1 MKGRFALTI
10 MSENNELPQENN
22 EIPVNNT
29 DNIEKSWFVVH
40 TYSGYEHKVK
50 ANLESRTQTMRM
62 TEQIFR
68 ILVPEQEVTTIQD
81 GEAKTSVENDFPGY
95 VLVEMATPQDY
106 NMTDEA
112 WYVVRNTPGVTG
124 FLGSHGAGSKPN
136 SLMPEEVDL
145 LMKRMG
151 MATREV
157 VTLAVEVGQI
167 VKIIT
172 GPFSGMEG
180 TVTAVDAEKQTLE
193 ATVEV
198 FGRET
203 PTELDF
209 SDVDTVL
216 DAK

>member
-1 MKGRFALTI
+1 MIIVKSI
-10 MSENNELPQENN
+10 NNMSENNETP
-22 EIPVNNT
+22 ITNT
-29 DNIEKSWFVVH
+29 DDIEKSWFVVH

-50 ANLESRTQTMRM
+50 ANLESRTQTMGM
-62 TEQIFR
+62 SQQIFR

-136 SLMPEEVDL
+136 SLLPEEVDL

-151 MATREV
+151 MVTREV
-157 VTLAVEVGQI
+157 VDLDVEVGQV
-167 VKIIT
+167 VKIIA

-180 TVTAVDAEKQTLE
+180 TVTAIDSEKQTLE

-209 SDVDTVL
+209 ADVDTVL
-216 DAK
+216 DEA

>member
-1 MKGRFALTI
+1 
-10 MSENNELPQENN
+10 MSEE
-22 EIPVNNT
+22 
-29 DNIEKSWFVVH
+29 IEKSWFVVH

-50 ANLESRTQTMRM
+50 ANLESRTQTMGM
-62 TEQIFR
+62 SEQIFR

-81 GEAKTSVENDFPGY
+81 GEAKQTVENDFPGY
-95 VLVEMATPQDY
+95 VLVEMATPY
-106 NMTDEA
+106 ENNMTDEA

-136 SLMPEEVDL
+136 SLLPEEVDL

-151 MATREV
+151 MVTREQV
-157 VTLAVEVGQI
+157 DLDVAVGQT
-167 VKIIT
+167 VKIIS

-180 TVTAVDAEKQTLE
+180 VVTSIDQEKQTLE
-193 ATVEV
+193 ATVAV

-209 SDVDTVL
+209 SDVDTTL
-216 DAK
+216 DSL

>member
-1 MKGRFALTI
+1 MIIVKSI
-10 MSENNELPQENN
+10 NNMSENNETP
-22 EIPVNNT
+22 ITNT
-29 DNIEKSWFVVH
+29 DDIEKSWFVVH

-50 ANLESRTQTMRM
+50 ANLESRTQTMGM
-62 TEQIFR
+62 SQQIFR

-136 SLMPEEVDL
+136 SLLPEEVDL

-151 MATREV
+151 MVTREV
-157 VTLAVEVGQI
+157 VDLDVEVGQV
-167 VKIIT
+167 VKIIA

-180 TVTAVDAEKQTLE
+180 TVTAIDSEKQTLE

-198 FGRET
+198 FGREA

-209 SDVDTVL
+209 ADVDTVL
-216 DAK
+216 DEA

>member
-1 MKGRFALTI
+1 MIIVKSI
-10 MSENNELPQENN
+10 NNMSENNETP
-22 EIPVNNT
+22 ITNT
-29 DNIEKSWFVVH
+29 DDIEKSWFVVH

-50 ANLESRTQTMRM
+50 ANLESRTQTMGM
-62 TEQIFR
+62 SQQIFR

-136 SLMPEEVDL
+136 SLLPEEVDL

-151 MATREV
+151 MVTREV
-157 VTLAVEVGQI
+157 VDLDVEVGQV
-167 VKIIT
+167 VKIIA

-180 TVTAVDAEKQTLE
+180 TVTAIDSEKQTLE

-209 SDVDTVL
+209 ADVDTVL
-216 DAK
+216 DQA

>member
-1 MKGRFALTI
+1 MIIVKSI
-10 MSENNELPQENN
+10 NNMSENNETP
-22 EIPVNNT
+22 ITNT
-29 DNIEKSWFVVH
+29 DDIEKSWFVVH

-50 ANLESRTQTMRM
+50 ANLESRTQTMGM
-62 TEQIFR
+62 SQQIFR

-136 SLMPEEVDL
+136 SLLPEEVDL

-151 MATREV
+151 MVTREV
-157 VTLAVEVGQI
+157 VNLDVEVGQV
-167 VKIIT
+167 VKIIA

-180 TVTAVDAEKQTLE
+180 TVTAIDSEKQTLE

-209 SDVDTVL
+209 ADVDTVL
-216 DAK
+216 DEA

>member
-1 MKGRFALTI
+1 
-10 MSENNELPQENN
+10 MSE
-22 EIPVNNT
+22 
-29 DNIEKSWFVVH
+29 DIEKSWFVVH

-50 ANLESRTQTMRM
+50 ANLESRTQTMGM
-62 TEQIFR
+62 SQQIFR
-68 ILVPEQEVTTIQD
+68 VLVPEQEVTTIQD
-81 GEAKTSVENDFPGY
+81 GEAKQTVENDFPGY
-95 VLVEMATPQDY
+95 VLVEMATPQDD

-151 MATREV
+151 TVTREKVDLDVAV
-157 VTLAVEVGQI
+157 VQT
-167 VKIIT
+167 VKIIA

-180 TVTAVDAEKQTLE
+180 VVTSVDQEKQTLE

-209 SDVDTVL
+209 ADVDTVL
-216 DAK
+216 DER

>member
-1 MKGRFALTI
+1 
-10 MSENNELPQENN
+10 MSEINNNDSENTQVTN
-22 EIPVNNT
+22 
-29 DNIEKSWFVVH
+29 DDIEKSWFVVH

-50 ANLESRTQTMRM
+50 ANLESRTQTMGM
-62 TEQIFR
+62 SQQIFR

-95 VLVEMATPQDY
+95 VLVEMATPHDY

-136 SLMPEEVDL
+136 SLLPEEVDL

-151 MATREV
+151 MVTREV
-157 VTLAVEVGQI
+157 VELNVEVGQM
-167 VKIIT
+167 VKIIA

-180 TVTAVDAEKQTLE
+180 AVTAVDVEKQTLE

-209 SDVDTVL
+209 ADVDTVL
-216 DAK
+216 DEA

>member
-1 MKGRFALTI
+1 
-10 MSENNELPQENN
+10 MSEE
-22 EIPVNNT
+22 
-29 DNIEKSWFVVH
+29 IEKSWFVVH

-50 ANLESRTQTMRM
+50 ANLESRTQTMGM
-62 TEQIFR
+62 SEQIFR

-81 GEAKTSVENDFPGY
+81 GEAKQTVENDFPGY
-95 VLVEMATPQDY
+95 VLVEMATPYED

-136 SLMPEEVDL
+136 SLLPEEVDL

-151 MATREV
+151 MVTREQV
-157 VTLAVEVGQI
+157 DLDVAVGQT
-167 VKIIT
+167 VKIIS

-180 TVTAVDAEKQTLE
+180 IVTSIDQEKQTLE
-193 ATVEV
+193 ATVAV

-209 SDVDTVL
+209 SDVDTTL
-216 DAK
+216 DSL

>member
-1 MKGRFALTI
+1 MT
-10 MSENNELPQENN
+10 ENNELPEENVVST
-22 EIPVNNT
+22 PNT
-29 DNIEKSWFVVH
+29 DDIEKSWFVVH

-50 ANLESRTQTMRM
+50 ANLESRTQTMGM

-136 SLMPEEVDL
+136 SLLPEEVDL

-151 MATREV
+151 MVTREV
-157 VTLAVEVGQI
+157 VDLDVEVGQI
-167 VKIIT
+167 VKIIA
-172 GPFSGMEG
+172 GPFAGMEG
-180 TVTAVDAEKQTLE
+180 TVVSVDAEKQTLE

-209 SDVDTVL
+209 ADVDTVL
-216 DAK
+216 DEA

>member
-1 MKGRFALTI
+1 
-10 MSENNELPQENN
+10 MSEE
-22 EIPVNNT
+22 
-29 DNIEKSWFVVH
+29 IEKSWFVVH

-50 ANLESRTQTMRM
+50 ANLESRTQTMGM
-62 TEQIFR
+62 SEQIFR

-81 GEAKTSVENDFPGY
+81 GETKQTVENDFPGY
-95 VLVEMATPQDY
+95 VLVEMATPYED

-136 SLMPEEVDL
+136 SLLPEEVDL

-151 MATREV
+151 MVTREQV
-157 VTLAVEVGQI
+157 DLDVAVGQT
-167 VKIIT
+167 VKIIS

-180 TVTAVDAEKQTLE
+180 VVTSIDQEKQTLE
-193 ATVEV
+193 ATVAV

-209 SDVDTVL
+209 SDVDTTL
-216 DAK
+216 DSL

>member
-1 MKGRFALTI
+1 MKGRFALNI
-10 MSENNELPQENN
+10 MSENNGLPQENN
-22 EIPVNNT
+22 EIPVHNT
-29 DNIEKSWFVVH
+29 DDIEKSWFVVH

-151 MATREV
+151 MSTREV
-157 VTLAVEVGQI
+157 VTLDVEAGQI
-167 VKIIT
+167 VKIIA

-180 TVTAVDAEKQTLE
+180 TVTAVDPEKQTLE

-209 SDVDTVL
+209 ADVDTVL
-216 DAK
+216 DN

>member
-1 MKGRFALTI
+1 
-10 MSENNELPQENN
+10 MSEE
-22 EIPVNNT
+22 
-29 DNIEKSWFVVH
+29 IEKSWFVVH

-50 ANLESRTQTMRM
+50 ANLESRTQTMGM
-62 TEQIFR
+62 SEQIFR

-81 GEAKTSVENDFPGY
+81 GEAKQTVENDFPGY
-95 VLVEMATPQDY
+95 VLVEMATPSED

-112 WYVVRNTPGVTG
+112 WSVVRNTPGVTG

-136 SLMPEEVDL
+136 SLLPEEVDL

-151 MATREV
+151 MVTREQV
-157 VTLAVEVGQI
+157 DLDVAVGQT
-167 VKIIT
+167 VKIIS

-180 TVTAVDAEKQTLE
+180 VVTSIDQEKQTLE
-193 ATVEV
+193 ATVAV

-209 SDVDTVL
+209 SDVDTTL
-216 DAK
+216 DSL

>member
-1 MKGRFALTI
+1 MG
-10 MSENNELPQENN
+10 
-22 EIPVNNT
+22 
-29 DNIEKSWFVVH
+29 
-40 TYSGYEHKVK
+40 
-50 ANLESRTQTMRM
+50 M

-136 SLMPEEVDL
+136 SLLPEEVDL

-151 MATREV
+151 MVTREV
-157 VTLAVEVGQI
+157 VDLDVEVGQI
-167 VKIIT
+167 VKIIA
-172 GPFSGMEG
+172 GPFAGMEG
-180 TVTAVDAEKQTLE
+180 TVVSVDAEKQTLE

-209 SDVDTVL
+209 ADVDTVL
-216 DAK
+216 DEA

>member
-1 MKGRFALTI
+1 MIIVKSI
-10 MSENNELPQENN
+10 NNMSENNETP
-22 EIPVNNT
+22 ITNT
-29 DNIEKSWFVVH
+29 DDIEKSWFVVH

-50 ANLESRTQTMRM
+50 ANLESRTQTMGM
-62 TEQIFR
+62 SQQIFR

-136 SLMPEEVDL
+136 SLLPEEVDL

-151 MATREV
+151 MVTREV
-157 VTLAVEVGQI
+157 VDLDVEVGQV
-167 VKIIT
+167 VKIIA

-180 TVTAVDAEKQTLE
+180 TVTAIDSEKQTLE

-209 SDVDTVL
+209 ADVDTIL
-216 DAK
+216 DEA

>member
-1 MKGRFALTI
+1 
-10 MSENNELPQENN
+10 MSEE
-22 EIPVNNT
+22 
-29 DNIEKSWFVVH
+29 IEKSWFVVH

-50 ANLESRTQTMRM
+50 ANLESRTQTMGM
-62 TEQIFR
+62 SEQIFR
-68 ILVPEQEVTTIQD
+68 ILVPEQEVTTIKD
-81 GEAKTSVENDFPGY
+81 GEAKQTVENDFPGY
-95 VLVEMATPQDY
+95 VLVEMATPYED

-136 SLMPEEVDL
+136 SLLPEEVDL

-151 MATREV
+151 MVTREQV
-157 VTLAVEVGQI
+157 DLDVAVGQT
-167 VKIIT
+167 VKIIS

-180 TVTAVDAEKQTLE
+180 VVTSIDQEKQTLE
-193 ATVEV
+193 ATVAV

-209 SDVDTVL
+209 SDVDTTL
-216 DAK
+216 DSL

>member
-1 MKGRFALTI
+1 MTE
-10 MSENNELPQENN
+10 SDE
-22 EIPVNNT
+22 
-29 DNIEKSWFVVH
+29 IEKAWFVVH

-50 ANLESRTQTMRM
+50 ANLESRTQTMGM

-68 ILVPEQEVTTIQD
+68 ILVPEQEVTTVQD
-81 GEAKTSVENDFPGY
+81 GEVKTSVENDFPGY
-95 VLVEMATPQDY
+95 VLVEMATPQDG

-136 SLMPEEVDL
+136 SLLPEEVEL

-151 MATREV
+151 MTTREV
-157 VTLAVEVGQI
+157 VDLDVEVGQTIKI
-167 VKIIT
+167 VN
-172 GPFSGMEG
+172 GPFNGMEG
-180 TVTAVDAEKQTLE
+180 IVTSIDAEKQSLE

-203 PTELDF
+203 PTELAF
-209 SDVDTVL
+209 NDVDVNI
-216 DAK
+216 

>member
-1 MKGRFALTI
+1 
-10 MSENNELPQENN
+10 MSE
-22 EIPVNNT
+22 
-29 DNIEKSWFVVH
+29 DIEKSWFVVH

-50 ANLESRTQTMRM
+50 ANLESRTQTMGM
-62 TEQIFR
+62 SQQIFR
-68 ILVPEQEVTTIQD
+68 VLVPEQEVTTIQD
-81 GEAKTSVENDFPGY
+81 GEAKQTVENDFPGY
-95 VLVEMATPQDY
+95 VLVEMATPQDD

-145 LMKRMG
+145 LMKRMD
-151 MATREV
+151 MVTREKV
-157 VTLAVEVGQI
+157 DLDVEVGQT
-167 VKIIT
+167 VKIIA

-180 TVTAVDAEKQTLE
+180 VVTSVDQEKQTLE
-193 ATVEV
+193 ATVAV

-209 SDVDTVL
+209 SDVDTTL
-216 DAK
+216 DSL

>member
-1 MKGRFALTI
+1 
-10 MSENNELPQENN
+10 MSE
-22 EIPVNNT
+22 
-29 DNIEKSWFVVH
+29 DIEKSWFVVH

-50 ANLESRTQTMRM
+50 ANLESRTQTMGM
-62 TEQIFR
+62 SQQIFR
-68 ILVPEQEVTTIQD
+68 VLVPEQEVTTIQD
-81 GEAKTSVENDFPGY
+81 GEAKQTVENDFPGY
-95 VLVEMATPQDY
+95 VLVEMATPQDD

-112 WYVVRNTPGVTG
+112 RSVVRNTPGVTG

-151 MATREV
+151 MVTREKV
-157 VTLAVEVGQI
+157 DLDVTVGQT
-167 VKIIT
+167 VKIIA

-180 TVTAVDAEKQTLE
+180 VVTSVDQEKQTLE

-209 SDVDTVL
+209 ADVDTVL
-216 DAK
+216 DER

>member
-1 MKGRFALTI
+1 MLVDMA
-10 MSENNELPQENN
+10 EE
-22 EIPVNNT
+22 
-29 DNIEKSWFVVH
+29 IEKAWFVVH

-50 ANLESRTQTMRM
+50 ANLESRTQTMGM

-68 ILVPEQEVTTIQD
+68 VLVPEQEVSVVQD
-81 GEAKTSVENDFPGY
+81 GEVKKTVENDFPGY
-95 VLVEMATPQDY
+95 VLVEMATPQDG

-136 SLMPEEVDL
+136 SLLPEEADL

-151 MATREV
+151 M
-157 VTLAVEVGQI
+157 VTQEKVDLDVEVGQTI
-167 VKIIT
+167 KIIN
-172 GPFSGMEG
+172 GPFNGMEG
-180 TVTAVDAEKQTLE
+180 VVTAIDPEKQSLQ

-209 SDVDTVL
+209 NDVDTSI
-216 DAK
+216 AY

>member
-1 MKGRFALTI
+1 MA
-10 MSENNELPQENN
+10 EE
-22 EIPVNNT
+22 
-29 DNIEKSWFVVH
+29 IEKAWFVVH

-50 ANLESRTQTMRM
+50 ANLESRTQTMGM

-68 ILVPEQEVTTIQD
+68 VLVPEQEVSVVQD
-81 GEAKTSVENDFPGY
+81 GEVKKTVENDFPGY
-95 VLVEMATPQDY
+95 VLVEMATPQDG

-136 SLMPEEVDL
+136 SLLPEEADL

-151 MATREV
+151 M
-157 VTLAVEVGQI
+157 VTQEKVDLDVEVGQTI
-167 VKIIT
+167 KIIN
-172 GPFSGMEG
+172 GPFNGMEG
-180 TVTAVDAEKQTLE
+180 VVTAIDPEKQSLQ

-209 SDVDTVL
+209 NDVDTSITY
-216 DAK
+216 

>member
-1 MKGRFALTI
+1 
-10 MSENNELPQENN
+10 MSEE
-22 EIPVNNT
+22 
-29 DNIEKSWFVVH
+29 IEKSWFVVH

-50 ANLESRTQTMRM
+50 ANLESRTQTMGM
-62 TEQIFR
+62 SEQIFR

-81 GEAKTSVENDFPGY
+81 GEAKQTVENDFPGY
-95 VLVEMATPQDY
+95 VLVEMATPYED

-136 SLMPEEVDL
+136 SLLPEEVDL
-145 LMKRMG
+145 LMKRMD
-151 MATREV
+151 MVTREQV
-157 VTLAVEVGQI
+157 DLDVAVGQT
-167 VKIIT
+167 VKIIS

-180 TVTAVDAEKQTLE
+180 VVTSIDQEKQTLE
-193 ATVEV
+193 ATVAV

-209 SDVDTVL
+209 SDVDTTL
-216 DAK
+216 DSL

>member
-1 MKGRFALTI
+1 
-10 MSENNELPQENN
+10 MSEE
-22 EIPVNNT
+22 
-29 DNIEKSWFVVH
+29 IEKSWFVVH

-50 ANLESRTQTMRM
+50 ANLESRTQTMGM
-62 TEQIFR
+62 SEQIFR

-81 GEAKTSVENDFPGY
+81 GEAKQTVENDFPGY
-95 VLVEMATPQDY
+95 VLVEMATPYED

-136 SLMPEEVDL
+136 SLLPEEVDL

-151 MATREV
+151 MVTREQV
-157 VTLAVEVGQI
+157 DLDVAVGQT
-167 VKIIT
+167 VKIIS

-180 TVTAVDAEKQTLE
+180 VVTSIDQEKQTLE
-193 ATVEV
+193 ATVAV

-209 SDVDTVL
+209 SDVDATL
-216 DAK
+216 DSL

>member
-1 MKGRFALTI
+1 MIIVKSVNN
-10 MSENNELPQENN
+10 MSENNETP
-22 EIPVNNT
+22 ITNT
-29 DNIEKSWFVVH
+29 DDIEKSWFVVH

-50 ANLESRTQTMRM
+50 ANLESRTQTMGM
-62 TEQIFR
+62 SQQIFR

-136 SLMPEEVDL
+136 SLLPEEVDL

-151 MATREV
+151 MVTREV
-157 VTLAVEVGQI
+157 VDLDVEVGQV
-167 VKIIT
+167 VKIIA

-180 TVTAVDAEKQTLE
+180 TVTAIDSEKQTLE

-209 SDVDTVL
+209 ADVDTVL
-216 DAK
+216 DEA